1 MTDNKINSSVNN
13 KRIAKNTMYLYSR
26 MFVTILVS
34 LYTVRI
40 VLAALGE
47 VDYGIYNIIG
57 GIVVLFS
64 FLNHAMN
71 TSVQRFLS
79 YEIGRNDQVQLKRVF
94 SMSVNSHMLMALFIL
109 IVSETLGVWFLN
121 SQMNI
126 PDERMYA
133 ANWVFQFC
141 ILTFILHILRVPY
154 NGCIISFERMSIYAN
169 LSIAEVLMSLG
180 IVYLLTIGNSVDRL
194 ILYAGLKCFV
204 SLICWI
210 ASYIYCKCSFC
221 CCDYAPFWDKGLF
234 KRLFSFS
241 GWSMLGAGSVIVTQ
255 SGSNILLNIFS
266 GVVVNAAYGISS
278 QVSNA
283 IYGFVSNFQIAFQP
297 QIIKLYAAGKREE
310 QIQLVNRASI
320 ISYYLLLLISVP
332 FILDADIVFE
342 LWLKDVPDYSI
353 SFCQWMLAYS
363 MIDAIQA
370 PLWML
375 ITASGNI
382 KLYSIWSSSLVI
394 LNLPMAWFLLYCGY
408 SPLWIF
414 ITRFVINLITAIIRI
429 FYVKAYFSFPILV
442 YTKMVFTRAIPVT
455 IIAFVGGHFI
465 NELLDKNI
473 LSFIL
478 STTLMV
484 VFIIL
489 VIFSIG
495 LRKNERKFVVNIVKE
510 KINKLKL

>member
-13 KRIAKNTMYLYSR
+13 KRIAKNTMYLYLR

-210 ASYIYCKCSFC
+210 AIYIV
-221 CCDYAPFWDKGLF
+221 
-234 KRLFSFS
+234 
-241 GWSMLGAGSVIVTQ
+241 SVR
-255 SGSNILLNIFS
+255 F
-266 GVVVNAAYGISS
+266 VVVIMLRFGIKD
-278 QVSNA
+278 
-283 IYGFVSNFQIAFQP
+283 YLRDFLAFRGGQC
-297 QIIKLYAAGKREE
+297 LG
-310 QIQLVNRASI
+310 LG
-320 ISYYLLLLISVP
+320 LL
-332 FILDADIVFE
+332 
-342 LWLKDVPDYSI
+342 
-353 SFCQWMLAYS
+353 
-363 MIDAIQA
+363 
-370 PLWML
+370 
-375 ITASGNI
+375 
-382 KLYSIWSSSLVI
+382 
-394 LNLPMAWFLLYCGY
+394 
-408 SPLWIF
+408 
-414 ITRFVINLITAIIRI
+414 
-429 FYVKAYFSFPILV
+429 
-442 YTKMVFTRAIPVT
+442 
-455 IIAFVGGHFI
+455 
-465 NELLDKNI
+465 
-473 LSFIL
+473 
-478 STTLMV
+478 
-484 VFIIL
+484 
-489 VIFSIG
+489 
-495 LRKNERKFVVNIVKE
+495 
-510 KINKLKL
+510 